1 MITLE
6 CIERKQNIKF
16 PEAYI
21 DVYQSN
27 FNNIGNL
34 SIQFDGDF
42 ITIKKFLNANEI
54 NDVLD
59 EFYDDLGYDLVP
71 IAEVEYEDFIC
82 LDFRDNK
89 QNPSIVYWNYE
100 LVLEDSIE
108 GITLLYSNFNQLLI
122 KLKKL

>member
-21 DVYQSN
+21 DLYQSN
-27 FNNIGNL
+27 FKDIEKL
-34 SIQFDGDF
+34 SIKVNGDF

-54 NDVLD
+54 NDALD

-89 QNPSIVYWNYE
+89 KNPSIVYWNYE
-100 LVLEDSIE
+100 LALENSIE
-108 GITLLYSNFNQLLI
+108 GITLLYSSLNELLI
-122 KLKKL
+122 KLKEL